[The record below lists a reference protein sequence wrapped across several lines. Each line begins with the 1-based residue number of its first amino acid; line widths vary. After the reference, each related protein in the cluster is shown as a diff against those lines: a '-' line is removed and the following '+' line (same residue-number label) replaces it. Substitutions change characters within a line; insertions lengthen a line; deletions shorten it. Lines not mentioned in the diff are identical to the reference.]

1 MHEREK
7 MGDVEEFSCKKIK
20 NMGKEEKLRCE
31 ELEEMDKVVELR
43 CNLDDMTGEELSY
56 AMDKLLEAG
65 ALDVYSVPV
74 GMKKSRTGIMLSVL
88 CKEEQKKLMAHL
100 LFRHTTTLGVREYV
114 CNRMILKREEDTVST
129 EWGPVHVK
137 RSYGYGV
144 MREKPEYE
152 DLKRIAD
159 ENGLS
164 IRQVREHIL

>member
-1 MHEREK
+1 MQEREK
-7 MGDVEEFSCKKIK
+7 MDNV
-20 NMGKEEKLRCE
+20 
-31 ELEEMDKVVELR
+31 EEMDKVVELR

-88 CKEEQKKLMAHL
+88 CKEEQKKIMAHL
-100 LFRHTTTLGVREYV
+100 LFQHTTTLGVREYV
-114 CNRMILKREEDTVST
+114 CNRMILKREEDTIST
-129 EWGPVHVK
+129 EWGPVGVK
-137 RSYGYGV
+137 RSFGYGV
-144 MREKPEYE
+144 MKEKPEYE

-164 IRQVREHIL
+164 IRQVRERIL

>member
-1 MHEREK
+1 MQEREK
-7 MGDVEEFSCKKIK
+7 MGDV
-20 NMGKEEKLRCE
+20 
-31 ELEEMDKVVELR
+31 EEMDKVVELR

-88 CKEEQKKLMAHL
+88 CKEEQKKIMAHL
-100 LFRHTTTLGVREYV
+100 LFQHTTTLGVREYV
-114 CNRMILKREEDTVST
+114 CNRMILKREENTIST
-129 EWGPVHVK
+129 EWGPVGVK
-137 RSYGYGV
+137 RSFGYGV
-144 MREKPEYE
+144 MKEKPEYE

>member
-1 MHEREK
+1 MQEREK
-7 MGDVEEFSCKKIK
+7 MDNV
-20 NMGKEEKLRCE
+20 
-31 ELEEMDKVVELR
+31 EEMDKVVELR

-88 CKEEQKKLMAHL
+88 CKEEQKKIMAHL
-100 LFRHTTTLGVREYV
+100 LFQHTTTLGVREYV
-114 CNRMILKREEDTVST
+114 CNRMILKREENTIST
-129 EWGPVHVK
+129 EWGPVGVK
-137 RSYGYGV
+137 RSFGYGV
-144 MREKPEYE
+144 MKEKPEYE

-164 IRQVREHIL
+164 IMQVRERIL